1 MGLFVLG
8 IDLGGTKING
18 AVFNQDYQI
27 IGRAFAKTEAWR
39 NDEEVFQRIVRVG
52 NEALADAGIE
62 PSQLT
67 AIGIGSPGPL
77 DYETGYIIETA
88 NLKFKNFPLGPRLS
102 ESFNC
107 PVIIEND
114 VNAGTYGELKAGA
127 ARGAKDVLGVFIGT
141 GIGGGIIING
151 MLHHGFNKNAGEV
164 GHIIIEVGGPR
175 CGCGNRGCWE
185 ALASRTAM
193 ARDIRKAVKKG
204 EKTVL
209 TKMLGKRIR
218 EAPSHAIREA
228 YEEGDELVKKVVR
241 RAAKYIGIGIG
252 SLVNVL
258 NPEVVVLGG
267 GVIEALGVYM
277 MEIIERNA
285 RSIAFEFAIKDVR
298 FAKAELGDDAGII
311 GAAMLARE
319 ALARPHAEVEV

>member
-8 IDLGGTKING
+8 IDLGGTKINA

-39 NDEEVFQRIVRVG
+39 DDEEVFQRIVRVG

-62 PSQLT
+62 PGQLT

-88 NLKFKNFPLGPRLS
+88 NLKFKNFPLGPRLE

-107 PVIIEND
+107 PVTIEND

-151 MLHHGFNKNAGEV
+151 LLHHGFNKNAGEI

-193 ARDIRKAVKKG
+193 VRDIRKAVKKG

-209 TKMLGKRIR
+209 TKMLGKRFKD
-218 EAPSHAIREA
+218 APSHVIRDA
-228 YEEGDELVKKVVR
+228 YEEGDKLIKKIVR
-241 RAAKYIGIGIG
+241 STAKYIGIGIG

-258 NPEVVVLGG
+258 SPEVVVLGG
-267 GVIEALGVYM
+267 GVIEALGGYM

-285 RSIAFEFAIKDVR
+285 RDIAFEFAIKNVK

-311 GAAMLARE
+311 GAALLARE
-319 ALARPHAEVEV
+319 ALAHPQVGV